1 MKKHVSYILVSVFVS
16 SVLLGGCAQFPFTC
30 LNLTPLVGFNVQ
42 DLRQAAREN
51 GREKVVSMPYETAFY
66 KTISILKTHNLTI
79 YQNNIRGRY
88 IVAMN
93 FTKQVNTTRLGVFF
107 ESVDKNKTKI
117 TLGSLSTGVLQKG
130 EEIIFKGLK

>member
-1 MKKHVSYILVSVFVS
+1 MKKHISYILAAIVVS

-51 GREKVVSMPYETAFY
+51 GREKVVSIPYETAFN
-66 KTISILKTHNLTI
+66 KTLSILKTHNLTI
-79 YQNNIRGRY
+79 YQSNMWGKY

-107 ESVDKNKTKI
+107 ESIDENKTKI
-117 TLGSLSTGVLQKG
+117 TLGSLSTSVLQMG
-130 EEIIFKGLK
+130 EKIIFEELK